1 LIICISAKYI
11 CIETQ
16 EKQLSNSKSSTE
28 NTGKKQAEK
37 VTGSTRVE
45 TALKKLSHDLEE
57 RVKEL
62 SCLYSI
68 SNILNDSNL
77 STEEALKKILNVIIP
92 SYQYPEITAARLTLP
107 GREYKTANYK
117 NSKWKQVAPILIKRK
132 PAGELEVV
140 YLKKRPD
147 IYEGP
152 FLKEERHLINS
163 ITQLLIQFLLR
174 KRTEHELTESGEQL
188 KNFAAHLQ
196 TIREEE
202 RIFISRELHDNL
214 GQKLTAMRID
224 LFNIITEVNEK
235 NDSGSLD
242 IIIKQSNDLSTII
255 DSTIQTVR
263 NIARELRPSILDDL
277 GLLAA
282 LEWHSKEFEK
292 RTGIVCRII
301 TNLGNI
307 EVEKEHSIGVYRIVQ
322 ESLTNVARHSRATE
336 VNIKI
341 FKKDDST
348 YIEVKDNGC
357 GIDNNKIFST
367 KSLGLLGMRE
377 RALIFGGELSVKGD
391 KTKGTR
397 ILLKIPIN
405 KKIR

>member
-1 LIICISAKYI
+1 MKI
-11 CIETQ
+11 
-16 EKQLSNSKSSTE
+16 SKSNNKNSDKKKIITKKSTYK
-28 NTGKKQAEK
+28 T
-37 VTGSTRVE
+37 E
-45 TALKKLSHDLEE
+45 TALKKLSHELGE

-77 STEEALKKILNVIIP
+77 STEIALKKILEVIIP
-92 SYQYPEITAARLTLP
+92 SYQYPDITAARLTLP
-107 GREYKTANYK
+107 EMEYKTSNYK
-117 NSKWKQVAPILIKRK
+117 STQWKQVSPILIKRK
-132 PAGELEVV
+132 QVGELEVI

-174 KRTEHELTESGEQL
+174 KKTEIELTESREQL

-202 RIFISRELHDNL
+202 SIFISRELHDNL

-224 LFNIITEVNEK
+224 LFNITTEINEK
-235 NDSGSLD
+235 NDSGNMDL
-242 IIIKQSNDLSTII
+242 ILKQTNDLSVII

-277 GLLAA
+277 GLLTA
-282 LEWHSKEFEK
+282 LEWHAKEFEK
-292 RTGIVCRII
+292 RTGIICKISSG
-301 TNLGNI
+301 LGKI
-307 EVEKEHSIGVYRIVQ
+307 EIAKEHSIGVYRIFQ
-322 ESLTNVARHSRATE
+322 ESLTNVARHSKATE
-336 VNIKI
+336 VIIKI
-341 FKKDDST
+341 YERDFST
-348 YIEVKDNGC
+348 IIEIKDNGC
-357 GIDNNKIFST
+357 GIDEGFIFNP

-377 RALIFGGELSVKGD
+377 RALLFGGELLIKGD
-391 KTKGTR
+391 KSKGTR
-397 ILLKIPIN
+397 ILLKIPKNITV
-405 KKIR
+405 K

>member
-1 LIICISAKYI
+1 M
-11 CIETQ
+11 
-16 EKQLSNSKSSTE
+16 SKSGTIIKKKSKTVKE
-28 NTGKKQAEK
+28 NRSSGT
-37 VTGSTRVE
+37 E

-57 RVKEL
+57 RIKEL

-68 SNILNDSNL
+68 SNIFNDSNL
-77 STEEALKKILNVIIP
+77 NTEEALKKILDVIIP
-92 SYQYPEITAARLTLP
+92 SYQYPEITAAKLTLQ
-107 GREYKTANYK
+107 GREYKTANYR
-117 NSKWKQVAPILIKRK
+117 NSKWKQVSPILIKRK

-174 KRTEHELTESGEQL
+174 KKIELELTESREQL

-224 LFNIITEVNEK
+224 LFNIITEVSEK

-242 IIIKQSNDLSTII
+242 IIIRQSNELSSII

-282 LEWHSKEFEK
+282 LEWHSKEFGK
-292 RTGIVCRII
+292 RTGITCKMI
-301 TNLGNI
+301 TNLGKI

-322 ESLTNVARHSRATE
+322 ESLTNVARHSKAKE

-341 FKKDDST
+341 FEKDSST
-348 YIEVKDNGC
+348 FIEIKDNGC
-357 GIDNNKIFST
+357 GIDNNEIFSS

-377 RALIFGGELSVKGD
+377 RALIFGGELAIKGD
-391 KTKGTR
+391 RNKGTR
-397 ILLKIPIN
+397 ILLRIPII
-405 KKIR
+405 KKTK